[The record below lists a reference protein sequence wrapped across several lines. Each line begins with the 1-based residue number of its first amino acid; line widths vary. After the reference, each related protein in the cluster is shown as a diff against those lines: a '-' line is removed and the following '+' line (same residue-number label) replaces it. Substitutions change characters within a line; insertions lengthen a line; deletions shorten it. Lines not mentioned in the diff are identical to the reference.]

1 MAKLRLENSLDTLDL
16 DQVETSGYGVQALT
30 GVSGLG
36 LPPVAVQWIEG
47 AGDGAVYR
55 RSRTLA
61 RDIDIPLDI
70 VGRNR
75 RDLKD
80 HLSRLSLMLA
90 GPCTL
95 RMIEDDGTDWSTQVV
110 RVGGGEYTYGV
121 DSIGTTDLQTVV
133 TFRAGDPYWTSSVIS
148 SKQVGGDLT
157 ASPFVSSFGSMP
169 VAASQ
174 AIGTILLENTGD
186 AVAYPVWEV
195 FGPGNNFKAVSPS
208 GEMLHWTGSLAAG
221 QRLIVDTKRGTVV
234 DGTGANRYSELAAA
248 PRFWA
253 VEPGTSTAEA
263 SLLDVTN
270 ASRIVCSWR
279 PRKWMVI

>member
-1 MAKLRLENSLDTLDL
+1 MATLRLENSLDSLNL
-16 DQVETSGYGVQALT
+16 NEVETKGYGVQALT

-75 RDLKD
+75 ADLKD
-80 HLSRLSLMLA
+80 HISRLSLMLA

-95 RMIEDDGTDWSTQVV
+95 RMIEDDGTNWSTTVV
-110 RVGGGEYTYGV
+110 RVGGGEYTYGT
-121 DSIGTTDLQTVV
+121 DTIGSTDLQTVI
-133 TFRAGDPYWTSSVIS
+133 TLRAGDPYWTSSTITA
-148 SKQVGGDLT
+148 KQVGGDLT
-157 ASPFVSSFGSMP
+157 AAAFVSSFGSMP

-174 AIGTILLENTGD
+174 AIGSILLENTGD
-186 AVAYPVWEV
+186 ASAYPVWEI

-208 GEMLHWTGSLAAG
+208 GEVLHWKGSLSAG
-221 QRLIVDTKRGTVV
+221 QRLIVDTRQGTVV
-234 DGTGANRYSELAAA
+234 DSTGANRYADLAAA

-253 VEPGTSTAEA
+253 IDPGISTAEA

-270 ASRIVCSWR
+270 ASKIVCSWR

>member
-1 MAKLRLENSLDTLDL
+1 MATLRLENSLDSLNL
-16 DQVETSGYGVQALT
+16 NEVETKGYGVQALT

-55 RSRTLA
+55 RSRTLP

-75 RDLKD
+75 QDLKD
-80 HLSRLSLMLA
+80 HISRLSLMLA

-95 RMIEDDGTDWSTQVV
+95 RMIEDDGTNWSTTVV
-110 RVGGGEYTYGV
+110 RVGGGEYTYGT
-121 DSIGTTDLQTVV
+121 DTIGSTDLQTVI
-133 TFRAGDPYWTSSVIS
+133 TLRAGDPYWTSSTITA
-148 SKQVGGDLT
+148 KQVGGDLT
-157 ASPFVSSFGSMP
+157 AAAFVSSFGSMP

-174 AIGTILLENTGD
+174 AIGSILLENTGD
-186 AVAYPVWEV
+186 ASAYPVWEI

-208 GEMLHWTGSLAAG
+208 GEVLHWKGSLSAG
-221 QRLIVDTKRGTVV
+221 QRLIVDTRQGTVV
-234 DGTGANRYSELAAA
+234 DSTGANRYADLAAA

-253 VEPGTSTAEA
+253 IDPGISTAEA

-270 ASRIVCSWR
+270 ASKIVCSWR

>member
-16 DQVETSGYGVQALT
+16 NQVETTGYGVQALT

-55 RSRTLA
+55 RSRVLS
-61 RDIDIPLDI
+61 RDIDIPFDI
-70 VGRNR
+70 VGRDR
-75 RDLKD
+75 ADLKD

-95 RMIEDDGTDWSTQVV
+95 RMIEEDGTDWSTRVV

-121 DSIGTTDLQTVV
+121 DSIGSTDLQTVV
-133 TFRAGDPYWTSSVIS
+133 TFRAGDPYWTSSVITR
-148 SKQVGGDLT
+148 KQVGGDLT
-157 ASPFVSSFGSMP
+157 ASPFLTGLATMP

-174 AIGTILLENTGD
+174 AIGSILLENTGD
-186 AVAYPVWEV
+186 ALAYPVWEI

-208 GEMLHWTGSLAAG
+208 GETLHWTGSLSAG
-221 QRLIVDTKRGTVV
+221 ERLIIDTRQGTVV
-234 DGTGANRYSELAAA
+234 DGTGANRYAELAPA

-253 VEPGTSTAEA
+253 VEPGISTAEA
-263 SLLDVTN
+263 SLIDVTN
-270 ASRIVCSWR
+270 ASKITCSWR

>member
-1 MAKLRLENSLDTLDL
+1 MATLRLENSLDSLNL
-16 DQVETSGYGVQALT
+16 NEVETKGYGVQALT

-55 RSRTLA
+55 RSRTLP

-75 RDLKD
+75 QDLKD
-80 HLSRLSLMLA
+80 HISRLSLMLA

-95 RMIEDDGTDWSTQVV
+95 RMIEDDGTNWSTTVV
-110 RVGGGEYTYGV
+110 RVGGGEYTYGT
-121 DSIGTTDLQTVV
+121 DTIGSTDLQTVI
-133 TFRAGDPYWTSSVIS
+133 TLRAGDPYWTSSTITA
-148 SKQVGGDLT
+148 KQVGGDLT
-157 ASPFVSSFGSMP
+157 AAAFVSSFGSMP

-174 AIGTILLENTGD
+174 AIGSILLENTGD
-186 AVAYPVWEV
+186 ASAYPVWEI

-208 GEMLHWTGSLAAG
+208 GEVLHWKGSLSAG
-221 QRLIVDTKRGTVV
+221 QRLIVDTRQGTVV
-234 DGTGANRYSELAAA
+234 DSTGANRYADLAAA

-253 VEPGTSTAEA
+253 IEPGISTAEA

-270 ASRIVCSWR
+270 ASKIVCSWR

>member
-1 MAKLRLENSLDTLDL
+1 MATLRLENSLDSLNL
-16 DQVETSGYGVQALT
+16 NEVETKGYGVQALT

-75 RDLKD
+75 ADLKD

-95 RMIEDDGTDWSTQVV
+95 RMIEDDGTNWSTKVV

-121 DSIGTTDLQTVV
+121 DSIGSTDLQTVI
-133 TFRAGDPYWTSSVIS
+133 TFRAGDPYWTSSQIT

-157 ASPFVSSFGSMP
+157 AAAFVSAFGSMP

-174 AIGTILLENTGD
+174 AIGSILLENTGD
-186 AVAYPVWEV
+186 AVAYPVWEI

-208 GEMLHWTGSLAAG
+208 GEVLHWKGSLAAG
-221 QRLIVDTKRGTVV
+221 QRLIVDTRQGTVV
-234 DGTGANRYSELAAA
+234 DSTGANRYAELAAA

-253 VEPGTSTAEA
+253 IDPGISTAEA

-270 ASRIVCSWR
+270 ASKIVCSWR